1 MNFINNKKYRL
12 ILIIIIFIQLF
23 YISTQRLD
31 FKIRIIKNSFLKNFG
46 AKYIMSN
53 DLLELKNISDELK
66 LTKFNISNNLEN
78 NTFFNQRSIEFLYPI
93 KFDRNYNKIF
103 YSINEELP
111 NECTVQDKFKYFI
124 LIEC

>member
-78 NTFFNQRSIEFLYPI
+78 NAFFKQRSIEFLYPI

-111 NECTVQDKFKYFI
+111 IECTVQDKFKYFI